1 MARIGTPARVLFVC
15 MGNICRSPTAEGV
28 FRHAVTSA
36 GLEQRI
42 LADSA
47 GTHGYHLG
55 HPPDRRAQLA
65 AARRGYDLANLRARQ
80 VTGQDFVEF
89 DYILAMD
96 LDNLSELRRLAPA
109 QHHGKLCLFMDYSIA
124 RRGKEVPDPYY
135 GGAQGFELVLDMAE
149 DAAAGLLQHI
159 KKKLGV

>member
-15 MGNICRSPTAEGV
+15 MGNICRSPTAEAV
-28 FRHAVTSA
+28 FRHAVASA
-36 GLEQRI
+36 ALEQKI
-42 LADSA
+42 LVDSA

-55 HPPDRRAQLA
+55 HPPDRRTQLA
-65 AARRGYDLANLRARQ
+65 AAQRGYDLAGLRARQ

-96 LDNLSELRRLAPA
+96 LDILCELRRLALA
-109 QHHGKLCLFMDYSIA
+109 QHHGKLSLFMDYSSA
-124 RRGKEVPDPYY
+124 RRGDEIPDPYY

-149 DAAAGLLQHI
+149 DGAAGLLQHI